1 MTLKTLMT
9 KKLISPFLL
18 IFIINIGINAQ
29 GIIIGNGATLN
40 VNGAGN
46 LVINNGGLSNAGTFT
61 AGTGTVALTGTA
73 QPTSTS
79 LSGTSPLNFY
89 NLSINKTGG
98 SARLLRNTSITN
110 NLLLN
115 NGNIDLNGFDIDL
128 GSTGSLVGESVFS
141 KVVGSSGGS
150 INRTVLLNAP
160 INVNPGNIGIEITS
174 AANLGL
180 TTIKRGQT
188 QQVNNSGFS
197 INRYFDII
205 PTNNTA
211 LNASIKMYYQDTE
224 LAGINENE
232 LTLWSKPVASNVLWT
247 LLGANAQDTSANWVS
262 KSALDSL
269 NRFTLASRTNNPLS
283 FQLISFSG
291 LLQNNG
297 AQLNWSTLTEVNS
310 KSFEIEKALDGRN
323 FKNIATVL
331 AAGNSNIIRSYGF
344 FDAALLEPS
353 AYYRLK
359 FIKNDGSYIYSSVV
373 FISKGSFNSSF
384 IGMYPNPAREKVMLR
399 FISSTTNSVLL
410 QISNTDGKLVMS
422 KSLEAIKGINTTEYD
437 MNNLPQ
443 GFYYFRLIGIDNK
456 TIKVLKY

>member
-1 MTLKTLMT
+1 MTVKTLMT

-29 GIIIGNGATLN
+29 GIIIGSGATLN

-262 KSALDSL
+262 KSTLDSL

-297 AQLNWSTLTEVNS
+297 VQLNWSTLTEVNS

-331 AAGNSNIIRSYGF
+331 AAGNSNIIKSYGF

-373 FISKGSFNSSF
+373 FINKGSFNSSF

>member
-1 MTLKTLMT
+1 
-9 KKLISPFLL
+9 
-18 IFIINIGINAQ
+18 
-29 GIIIGNGATLN
+29 
-40 VNGAGN
+40 
-46 LVINNGGLSNAGTFT
+46 
-61 AGTGTVALTGTA
+61 
-73 QPTSTS
+73 
-79 LSGTSPLNFY
+79 
-89 NLSINKTGG
+89 
-98 SARLLRNTSITN
+98 
-110 NLLLN
+110 
-115 NGNIDLNGFDIDL
+115 
-128 GSTGSLVGESVFS
+128 
-141 KVVGSSGGS
+141 
-150 INRTVLLNAP
+150 
-160 INVNPGNIGIEITS
+160 
-174 AANLGL
+174 
-180 TTIKRGQT
+180 
-188 QQVNNSGFS
+188 
-197 INRYFDII
+197 
-205 PTNNTA
+205 
-211 LNASIKMYYQDTE
+211 MYYQDTE

-262 KSALDSL
+262 KSTLDSL

-297 AQLNWSTLTEVNS
+297 VQLNWSTLTEVNS

-331 AAGNSNIIRSYGF
+331 AAGNSNIIKSYGF

-373 FISKGSFNSSF
+373 FINKGSFNSSF

>member
-1 MTLKTLMT
+1 MPLLVYTEISMALQIRRGTDAQRQTTIFKSGELIYTTDLKDLWAGDNVTSGGT
-9 KKLISPFLL
+9 QIAPVKS
-18 IFIINIGINAQ
+18 
-29 GIIIGNGATLN
+29 
-40 VNGAGN
+40 VNG
-46 LVINNGGLSNAGTFT
+46 S
-61 AGTGTVALTGTA
+61 TGTVVLTGTA
-73 QPTSTS
+73 QPASTS
-79 LSGTSPLNFY
+79 LSGTSPINFY

-98 SARLLRNTSITN
+98 GARLLRNTSITN

-359 FIKNDGSYIYSSVV
+359 FIKNDGSVACILRE
-373 FISKGSFNSSF
+373 GSN
-384 IGMYPNPAREKVMLR
+384 Y
-399 FISSTTNSVLL
+399 
-410 QISNTDGKLVMS
+410 
-422 KSLEAIKGINTTEYD
+422 
-437 MNNLPQ
+437 
-443 GFYYFRLIGIDNK
+443 LIRDS
-456 TIKVLKY
+456 

>member
-1 MTLKTLMT
+1 MT

-399 FISSTTNSVLL
+399 FISSTTNSVML

>member
-1 MTLKTLMT
+1 MPITTAMTNKF
-9 KKLISPFLL
+9 IFGFLL
-18 IFIINIGINAQ
+18 VFTANIGINAQ

-61 AGTGTVALTGTA
+61 AGIGTVVLTGIA
-73 QPTSTS
+73 QPASTS
-79 LSGTSPLNFY
+79 LSGISPINFY

-128 GSTGSLVGESVFS
+128 GSTGSLVGESVLSTF
-141 KVVGSSGGS
+141 VGPTGGS
-150 INRTVLLNAP
+150 INRTILLNAP

-180 TTIKRGQT
+180 TVIRRGHA
-188 QQVNNSGFS
+188 QQVNSSGFS

-211 LNASIKMYYQDTE
+211 LNASIKMYYQDSE
-224 LAGINENE
+224 LAGVNESE
-232 LTLWSKPVASNVLWT
+232 LKLWSKPVAANVLWT
-247 LLGANAQDTSANWVS
+247 LLGANAQDASANWVS
-262 KSALDSL
+262 KSGLDSL
-269 NRFTLASRTNNPLS
+269 NRYTLASSINNPLP
-283 FQLISFSG
+283 FQLMSFSG

-297 AQLNWSTLTEVNS
+297 VQLNWSTLTEVNS

-323 FKNIATVL
+323 FKNIATAI
-331 AAGNSNIIRSYGF
+331 AAGNSNIIRSYSF
-344 FDAALLEPS
+344 FDATNLKPT

-359 FIKNDGSYIYSSVV
+359 LINSDGSFTYSNTVL
-373 FISKGSFNSSF
+373 ITNGSFNSSF
-384 IGMYPNPAREKVMLR
+384 VSVYPNPAREKVQLR
-399 FISSTTNSVLL
+399 FISSSINTILL
-410 QISNTDGKLVMS
+410 LISDSDGKLVAS
-422 KSLEAIKGINTTEYD
+422 KSINVIKGINSAEY
-437 MNNLPQ
+437 NLNKLPQ
-443 GFYYFRLIGIDNK
+443 GIYYFRLVGIDNK
-456 TIKVLKY
+456 IIKVLKY

>member
-1 MTLKTLMT
+1 MTVKTLMT

-29 GIIIGNGATLN
+29 GIIIGSGATLN

-128 GSTGSLVGESVFS
+128 GSTGSLVGESLLS
-141 KVVGSSGGS
+141 TIVGQAGGS
-150 INRTVLLNAP
+150 INRTILLNVP
-160 INVNPGNIGIEITS
+160 VNVNPGNLGIEITS

-180 TTIKRGQT
+180 SVIKRGHT
-188 QQVNNSGFS
+188 QQVNSSGFS
-197 INRYFDII
+197 INRYFDIF

-211 LNASIKMYYQDTE
+211 LNASIKMYYLDSE
-224 LAGINENE
+224 LAGVNENE
-232 LTLWSKPVASNVLWT
+232 LKLWSKPVAANVPWT
-247 LLGANAQDTSANWVS
+247 LLGANAQDASANWVS
-262 KSALDSL
+262 KSGLDSL
-269 NRFTLASRTNNPLS
+269 NKFTLASSITPV
-283 FQLISFSG
+283 QLLSFSG
-291 LLQNNG
+291 LLINNG
-297 AQLNWSTLTEVNS
+297 VQLNWSTLNEINS
-310 KSFEIEKALDGRN
+310 KHFEIEKALDGWSFR
-323 FKNIATVL
+323 NIATIA
-331 AAGNSNIIRSYGF
+331 AAGYSNNLKNYSF

-373 FISKGSFNSSF
+373 FITKGSFNSSF

>member
-79 LSGTSPLNFY
+79 LSGTSPINFY

-98 SARLLRNTSITN
+98 GARLLRNTSITN

-399 FISSTTNSVLL
+399 FISSTTNSVML

>member
-1 MTLKTLMT
+1 MTVKTLMT

-29 GIIIGNGATLN
+29 GIIIGSGATLN

-128 GSTGSLVGESVFS
+128 GSTGSLVGESLLS
-141 KVVGSSGGS
+141 TIVGQAGGS
-150 INRTVLLNAP
+150 INRTILLNVP
-160 INVNPGNIGIEITS
+160 VNVNPGNLGIEITS

-180 TTIKRGQT
+180 SVIKRGHT
-188 QQVNNSGFS
+188 QQVNSSGFS
-197 INRYFDII
+197 INRYFDIF

-211 LNASIKMYYQDTE
+211 LNASIKMYYLDSE
-224 LAGINENE
+224 LAGVNENE
-232 LTLWSKPVASNVLWT
+232 LKLWSKPVAANVPWT
-247 LLGANAQDTSANWVS
+247 LLGANAQDASANWVS
-262 KSALDSL
+262 KSGLDSL
-269 NRFTLASRTNNPLS
+269 NKFTLASSITPV
-283 FQLISFSG
+283 QLLSFSG
-291 LLQNNG
+291 LLINNG
-297 AQLNWSTLTEVNS
+297 VQLNWSTLNEINS
-310 KSFEIEKALDGRN
+310 KHFEIEKALDGWSFR
-323 FKNIATVL
+323 NIATIA
-331 AAGNSNIIRSYGF
+331 AAGYSNNLKNYSF

>member
-1 MTLKTLMT
+1 M
-9 KKLISPFLL
+9 

-29 GIIIGNGATLN
+29 GIIIGSGATLN

-262 KSALDSL
+262 KSTLDSL

-297 AQLNWSTLTEVNS
+297 VQLNWSTLTEVNS

-331 AAGNSNIIRSYGF
+331 AAGNSNIIKSYGF

-373 FISKGSFNSSF
+373 FINKGSFNSSF

-443 GFYYFRLIGIDNK
+443 GFYYIRLIGIDNK